1 MRRDAGRGRS
11 AVASLKKEDRQVA
24 RLAYCK
30 KCRATY
36 PLSIVNGEGGRST
49 KPKVPACPMGHTEIE
64 ELAAPRKQ
72 RAKK

>member
-1 MRRDAGRGRS
+1 M
-11 AVASLKKEDRQVA
+11 A